1 MPKWTRNF
9 IFIIMSLFF
18 IFSVGCAHK
27 YAVLVSTNQVIED
40 DNAYHSEW
48 WYDLFLQYKMLRENG
63 FKDENIY
70 VLYGNGTDF
79 NTAHA
84 DYNSIIQF
92 GHTITDMAVNKAN
105 IQSVFTT
112 LGGKVKSRDFLYV
125 WWMGHGSGFGP
136 DFCNLSMDISN
147 TGEKVTDTEL
157 TTYID
162 NVSNYRKRS
171 VAIMTCHSGGMV
183 DNLNTTGNKTVVLTS
198 STCSQSS
205 YDALFT
211 CNGIFHAEFNYTLPN
226 ALRLKDPCGTAVG
239 SDYNGNNYVSLS
251 EAHQYNTATMA
262 RSTPQMGDPDGIA
275 TTTYIKK
282 KKP

>member
-1 MPKWTRNF
+1 MP
-9 IFIIMSLFF
+9 
-18 IFSVGCAHK
+18 
-27 YAVLVSTNQVIED
+27 
-40 DNAYHSEW
+40 YHSECGTI
-48 WYDLFLQYKMLRENG
+48 FFCRYKMLR
-63 FKDENIY
+63 KTVLRIRIY
-70 VLYGNGTDF
+70 MSFYGNGTDF

-84 DYNSIIQF
+84 DYNSIIQL
-92 GHTITDMAVNKAN
+92 A
-105 IQSVFTT
+105 IQLQIWLSIRPISNRYSLQ